1 MDLTQATGSGGVPTD
16 ILTNSGSAAVG
27 SPKPDR
33 DWGLVSHMAF
43 MLIAFV
49 VLFPV
54 GYLLL
59 RYADS
64 VKYHWWM
71 QSTAICLVVLGVG
84 TGINESKLYNKVR
97 NRLLSNAYMMF
108 D

>member
-1 MDLTQATGSGGVPTD
+1 MDLTQAIGSGGLPTD
-16 ILTNSGSAAVG
+16 ISSNSGSAAVG

-33 DWGLVSHMAF
+33 DWGLISHMAF

-71 QSTAICLVVLGVG
+71 QSTAICVVVLGVG
-84 TGINESKLYNKVR
+84 TGINESLLYNKVCS
-97 NRLLSNAYMMF
+97 RLACTTSNY
-108 D
+108 